1 MPLSAVSFF
10 KNLGGRQRSE
20 RFQRGMRNV
29 SFSIV
34 EYIVTPLLYIF
45 STPFLVHQ
53 LGLNQYGIWT
63 LANSVAGFVGVLNFG
78 LSEATVKYV
87 SLYRGREDEEGV
99 VRCIRSTLTMYIVL
113 SLIMVI
119 VGCALAPFLVHR
131 IFKISPQDFTV
142 SIQAIQ
148 LASIGLGLR
157 TVGSVFL
164 AAMRGFE
171 RYDLTSKINIGSIT
185 LMVTSSVILAALG
198 YGVTTI
204 MLSTVIVVGLTLM
217 ASIIAVRRFISKF
230 SMWPTFNRTALRE
243 VLNFGFFSWIQ
254 GLAATIFSQADR
266 LIIGSLLGTS
276 ALSYYSITLQV
287 AQQTHGLVG
296 SALAFLFPMISSER
310 ETRNRVG
317 LRNLYKK
324 ALLFSFI
331 FAAIIAIPLLVGGK
345 FLLTIWMG
353 ADFAANTY
361 VLLYIL
367 VIAYFLLAL
376 NVVPHYTLLGFGEAK
391 FVSLTNITGGLASL
405 AGMALFIPVF
415 GMNGAAIGRLLYA
428 PIVTFNFLRIR
439 GKL

>member
-1 MPLSAVSFF
+1 MSLSTVSFL
-10 KNLGGRQRSE
+10 KILGIRQRSE
-20 RFQRGMRNV
+20 IFQRGMRNA
-29 SFSIV
+29 SFSIG

-53 LGLNQYGIWT
+53 LGLNQYGIWM
-63 LANSVAGFVGVLNFG
+63 LANSIVGFIGILNFG

-87 SLYRGREDEEGV
+87 SLYRGREDEGGV
-99 VRCIRSTLTMYIVL
+99 VRCIRSTLTMYLGL
-113 SLIMVI
+113 SMAMVI
-119 VGCALAPFLVHR
+119 VGCVLAPFLVHR

-142 SIQAIQ
+142 SIRAIQ

-157 TVGSVFL
+157 IVGSVFL

-171 RYDLTSKINIGSIT
+171 RYDLTSKINIGSTT
-185 LMVTSSVILAALG
+185 LMVTSSVVLAAFG

-204 MLSTVIVVGLTLM
+204 LLSTVIVVGLTLV
-217 ASIIAVRRFISKF
+217 ASIIVAKRLIGKF
-230 SMWPTFNRTALRE
+230 SMWPTFDRTLLRE

-254 GLAATIFSQADR
+254 GLAATIFSQVDR
-266 LIIGSLLGTS
+266 LIIGALLGTS

-331 FAAIIAIPLLVGGK
+331 FAATIAIPLLIGGK
-345 FLLTIWMG
+345 FLLTVWMG
-353 ADFAANTY
+353 ANFAANTY

-376 NVVPHYTLLGFGEAK
+376 NVVPHYTLLGFGEVK
-391 FVSLTNITGGLASL
+391 FVSLTNIAGGLLSL
-405 AGMALFIPVF
+405 AGMAFLIPFV
-415 GMNGAAIGRLLYA
+415 GMNGAALGRLLYA